1 MSSHLGVGFGE
12 HYLILRCFYCWTLGT
27 FGPDDPC
34 VFEYFVLADS
44 VSVDVFWIRAAA
56 RVACVEFG
64 RFWPMG
70 ANGPWDFLIYI
81 FSCFTVIF
89 CF

>member
-1 MSSHLGVGFGE
+1 MIH
-12 HYLILRCFYCWTLGT
+12 
-27 FGPDDPC
+27 
-34 VFEYFVLADS
+34 VFLNTKLADS
-44 VSVDVFWIRAAA
+44 VSVDVFWIRA
-56 RVACVEFG
+56 VALVAFVKFG
-64 RFWPMG
+64 RFWPLG

>member
-1 MSSHLGVGFGE
+1 MGLLGPMI
-12 HYLILRCFYCWTLGT
+12 H
-27 FGPDDPC
+27 
-34 VFEYFVLADS
+34 VFLNTKLADS
-44 VSVDVFWIRAAA
+44 VSVDVFWIRA
-56 RVACVEFG
+56 VALVAFVEFG
-64 RFWPMG
+64 RFWPLG

>member
-1 MSSHLGVGFGE
+1 MSSHLGVGFGVE
-12 HYLILRCFYCWTLGT
+12 VFLLLDPWEV

-34 VFEYFVLADS
+34 VFEYFLLADS
-44 VSVDVFWIRAAA
+44 VSVDVFWIRA
-56 RVACVEFG
+56 VALVAFVEFG
-64 RFWPMG
+64 RFWPLG

>member
-1 MSSHLGVGFGE
+1 MIHVF
-12 HYLILRCFYCWTLGT
+12 
-27 FGPDDPC
+27 
-34 VFEYFVLADS
+34 FEYFVLADS
-44 VSVDVFWIRAAA
+44 VSVDVFWIRAAPL
-56 RVACVEFG
+56 VAFVEFG
-64 RFWPMG
+64 RFWPLG